1 MKKRFLALFL
11 CCVMVFTLLPAAL
24 TTAFATGEADGEQD
38 EQDEPPVVCT
48 CDAAEGAAH
57 AEDCPLYV
65 NPEQPTGEQD
75 EQDEPPV
82 ACTCDAAEGAAH
94 AEDCPLYV
102 APEQPDGE
110 QDKQD
115 EQPVVCTCNAAE
127 GAAHAEDCPLYVA
140 PEQPADEQDKQD
152 EQPVACTCGAAE
164 GAAHAEDCP
173 LYVNPEQPDD
183 EQQPEEEQ
191 TDYTEVYEQLMAA
204 ETAEELDALLDSFA
218 DEAAMDEFLAWLDA
232 NDKRTALEE
241 HIAALNEQETLEQEE
256 DTAILPMVVPFTN
269 VGPLLPAAVLRRAN
283 APMAVAALDGN
294 NGNGSSNN
302 NNGLVLSKKAE
313 PVADGYKITMEAYAT
328 GASSTTVSTK
338 PADIVLV
345 LDMSGSM
352 EYCMVCGK
360 KQDSGTHATD
370 SYTYKP
376 TYSVTTNWNAPDYYI
391 KDGDGYVHVK
401 YCRGDVWAH
410 SSSGNRHEES
420 WVPTS
425 LNDSGHE
432 HYDYISKNGVMLP
445 KTNANDTAANRVQFY
460 TYTNREPC
468 TPRINALKS
477 AVNGFIDNVGKLSPD
492 SQIAL
497 VKFAG
502 KLTNTVGNNTYID
515 GSFTYNYSQIVKN
528 LTTVQGNEQTLKNAV
543 SALSPAGA
551 TRADYGMQHAQSIIT
566 NDKTDH
572 NKVVVMFTDGEPTSS
587 NSFEDKVA
595 NAAIA
600 HSKSIKDAN
609 ATVYTIG
616 VFAGADG
623 TPVTS
628 LDDVSKTN
636 KYMHLVSSN
645 YKNATDMDTPG
656 DATYPEGGKSYY
668 LSAADQGQLENIFQQ
683 ISQETGG
690 SSVQYGTETIIKD
703 IVTPYFT
710 MPANATDIQLF
721 TAESNG
727 SANSWRARESFNGSV
742 AIQGNTVSV
751 SGFSF
756 KDNWCGTHTAS
767 GGTTFHDGKKLIIEF
782 TVSPKAGFLGGNG
795 VPTNTS
801 AGIYENATAQEP
813 VKTFPIPT
821 VNVPIQDVT
830 VTAVDKN
837 VYLLGTVTEND
848 CKNGATAKCN
858 GVDLLKESEYTG
870 ENAWKADYVKITTTV
885 TKPDAALTDDG
896 TYTISVKV
904 APKPQESGIVPPV
917 GTQATAKT
925 GTITKNI
932 NVFTPEL
939 TFKDTEAYYGADVPT
954 NLNSNWTKTEWK
966 HGTTVADP
974 ATMLGTAP
982 ELTVTCT
989 PDASKIADGKINTT
1003 DDIGVAVTV
1012 KIGSTDVTGKTTFQ
1026 HTNCANK
1033 TCTVP
1038 NDYQFLIHVK
1048 TCTLTVK
1055 KELAAGTTADDGQS
1069 FIFTITGPG
1078 IAKRVVIQGDG
1089 SVTLKGLKVGEYT
1102 VKEDT
1107 NWSWRY
1113 KTTDGTQT
1121 ATLSAANPEG
1131 SVTVTNTLENH
1142 QWVSTDVYCK
1152 NEFKNGG
1159 IKTIINGSGKTV
1171 NGNPVNN

>member
-24 TTAFATGEADGEQD
+24 TTAFATGEADEETAPAQETTDVVPEDTGDLDD
-38 EQDEPPVVCT
+38 EQQPDEQQPVCT
-48 CDAAEGAAH
+48 CGAAEGAAH

-65 NPEQPTGEQD
+65 NPEQQPED
-75 EQDEPPV
+75 EKQPEDAEPV
-82 ACTCDAAEGAAH
+82 VCTCGAAEDAAH

-102 APEQPDGE
+102 
-110 QDKQD
+110 
-115 EQPVVCTCNAAE
+115 N
-127 GAAHAEDCPLYVA
+127 
-140 PEQPADEQDKQD
+140 PEQPADEQDKQY

-173 LYVNPEQPDD
+173 LYVAPEQPTD

-204 ETAEELDALLDSFA
+204 ETMEELDALLDSFA

-269 VGPLLPAAVLRRAN
+269 VGPLLPATVLRRAN
-283 APMAVAALDGN
+283 APMAVAANKDGN
-294 NGNGSSNN
+294 NGSNE
-302 NNGLVLSKKAE
+302 NNGLVLNKKAE
-313 PVADGYKITMEAYAT
+313 QVAGGYKITMEAYAT
-328 GASSTTVSTK
+328 GQSSTTVSTT

-391 KDGDGYVHVK
+391 KDGDGYVQVE
-401 YCRGDVWAH
+401 YCRGDGWAH
-410 SSSGNRHEES
+410 SSSGNRHEAS

-425 LNDSGHE
+425 LNSSGHE

-502 KLTNTVGNNTYID
+502 KSTNTVGNNTYID

-551 TRADYGMQHAQSIIT
+551 TRADYGMQHAQSIIAG
-566 NDKTDH
+566 DKTDH

-587 NSFEDKVA
+587 NGFEDKVA

-600 HSKSIKDAN
+600 ASKDIKSKD

-623 TPVTS
+623 TPVAS
-628 LDDVSKTN
+628 LDSVNKTN

-645 YKNATDMDTPG
+645 YKNATSLTNPG
-656 DATYPEGGKSYY
+656 EATYPTGGKSYY

-683 ISQETGG
+683 ISNETGG
-690 SSVQYGTETIIKD
+690 SSVEYGAETIIKD

-710 MPANATDIQLF
+710 MPANTTDIQLY
-721 TAESNG
+721 TAASKG
-727 SANSWRARESFNGSV
+727 STNNWETPVLFSDGKVDIDKNT
-742 AIQGNTVSV
+742 NTVSV

-756 KDNWCGTHTAS
+756 KENWCGSHTGAS
-767 GGTTFHDGKKLIIEF
+767 GQITFHDGQKLIIEF
-782 TVSPKAGFLGGNG
+782 TVSPRAGFLGGNG
-795 VPTNTS
+795 VPTNGANS
-801 AGIYENATAQEP
+801 GVYHEGKLVGAFKVPY
-813 VKTFPIPT
+813 
-821 VNVPIQDVT
+821 VNVLIQPVT
-830 VTAVDKN
+830 VKAADKN
-837 VYLLGTVTEND
+837 VYLMGNVTEAE
-848 CKNGATAKCN
+848 CKSGATAKCGN
-858 GVDLLKESEYTG
+858 VNLDL
-870 ENAWKADYVKITTTV
+870 NAANYGLASWQTEFVKITTTV
-885 TKPDAALTDDG
+885 TPNGFENLTDDAE
-896 TYTISVKV
+896 YTFTATV
-904 APKPQESGIVPPV
+904 APEDTSLPEGVTAE
-917 GTQATAKT
+917 GTPATAQTKSAT
-925 GTITKNI
+925 GKI
-932 NVFTPEL
+932 NVFKPEL
-939 TFKDTEAYYGADVPT
+939 TFQDTEAYYGADVPT
-954 NLNSNWTKTEWK
+954 NFDSNLTATVWK
-966 HGTTVADP
+966 HGNKTDTD
-974 ATMLGTAP
+974 ATMIGDKPDLKITY
-982 ELTVTCT
+982 T
-989 PDASKIADGKINTT
+989 PDASKTAGGTINTT
-1003 DDIGVAVTV
+1003 EDIGVKATV
-1012 KIGSTDVTGKTTFQ
+1012 KIGDRDVTGYTKFQ
-1026 HTNCANK
+1026 HTDCANQ

-1038 NDYQFLIHVK
+1038 SDYQFLIHVK
-1048 TCTLTVK
+1048 TCTLKITKEVK
-1055 KELAAGTTADDGQS
+1055 DTTIDDGQS
-1069 FIFTITGPG
+1069 FIFKVTGPG
-1078 IAKRVVIQGDG
+1078 IAGTKTVVIQGNG

-1102 VKEDT
+1102 VTEDT
-1107 NWSWRY
+1107 TWSWRY
-1113 KTTDGTQT
+1113 TPQGGAEKT
-1121 ATLSAANPEG
+1121 ATLSAVHHDG
-1131 SVTVTNTLENH
+1131 SVTVTNTRENDK
-1142 QWVSTDVYCK
+1142 WVSTDVYCK
-1152 NEFKNGG
+1152 NEFKGSG
-1159 IKTIINGSGKTV
+1159 TKTIINGSGTTV
-1171 NGNPVNN
+1171 NGKPATN

>member
-38 EQDEPPVVCT
+38 EPPVVCT

-65 NPEQPTGEQD
+65 NP
-75 EQDEPPV
+75 V
-82 ACTCDAAEGAAH
+82 
-94 AEDCPLYV
+94 
-102 APEQPDGE
+102 QPDGE

-115 EQPVVCTCNAAE
+115 EQPVACTCNAAE
-127 GAAHAEDCPLYVA
+127 GAAHAEDCPLYVN
-140 PEQPADEQDKQD
+140 PVQPDGEQDKQD
-152 EQPVACTCGAAE
+152 EQPVACTCNAAE

-173 LYVNPEQPDD
+173 LYVNPEQPDGEQQPDD

-283 APMAVAALDGN
+283 APMAVAALDDN

-313 PVADGYKITMEAYAT
+313 QVEGGYKITMEAYAT
-328 GASSTTVSTK
+328 GQSTTTVSAK

-352 EYCMVCGK
+352 RGCMICGEVQQDK
-360 KQDSGTHATD
+360 KHPVYAYSE
-370 SYTYKP
+370 
-376 TYSVTTNWNAPDYYI
+376 TYSVDDYGYTSYFI
-391 KDGDGYVHVK
+391 QDGGGYVQVK
-401 YCRGDVWAH
+401 YCDGQHGSWLNPKTH
-410 SSSGNRHEES
+410 TSSWIPVTEGSS
-420 WVPTS
+420 Y
-425 LNDSGHE
+425 DE
-432 HYDYISKNGVMLP
+432 HVDYINTHGTLFP
-445 KTNANDTAANRVQFY
+445 KTNAGDATQGHVQFY
-460 TYTNREPC
+460 TRTVTGYEDC
-468 TPRINALKS
+468 TSPRIDALKS
-477 AVNGFIDNVGKLSPD
+477 AVNGFIDNVGRLSPD

-502 KLTNTVGNNTYID
+502 KSTTTVGNNTYRD
-515 GSFTYNYSQIVKN
+515 SGYTYNYSQIVKN
-528 LTTVQGNEQTLKNAV
+528 LTKVQGNETTLKDAV

-551 TRADYGMQHAQSIIT
+551 TRADLGMEHAKNIINKLT
-566 NDKTDH
+566 EAGDNGH

-587 NSFEDKVA
+587 NGFENEVA

-600 HSKSIKDAN
+600 HSKVIKGQG

-645 YKNATDMDTPG
+645 YKNATSLTNPG
-656 DATYPEGGKSYY
+656 DATYPEGNKSYY
-668 LSAADQGQLENIFQQ
+668 LSAADPTDLNNIFQQ

-690 SSVQYGTETIIKD
+690 SSVQYGTETVIKD

-710 MPANATDIQLF
+710 MPTNTTDIKLF
-721 TAESNG
+721 TADSDG
-727 SANSWRARESFNGSV
+727 SATSWKTPVSFNGSV
-742 AIQGNTVSV
+742 TIQDNTVSV

-756 KDNWCGTHTAS
+756 KDNWCGNHTGAS

-782 TVSPKAGFLGGNG
+782 TVSPRAGFLGGNG
-795 VPTNTS
+795 VPTNGANS
-801 AGIYENATAQEP
+801 GVYHDNKLVGE
-813 VKTFPIPT
+813 FPIPT
-821 VNVPIQDVT
+821 VNVPIQPVN
-830 VTAVDKN
+830 VTAQDKN
-837 VYLLGTVTEND
+837 VYLLGTVTEEQL
-848 CKNGATAKCN
+848 KNGAEVKCGN
-858 GVDLLKESEYTG
+858 VPLKLNEANYGLEEWQTKFV
-870 ENAWKADYVKITTTV
+870 EITTTV
-885 TKPDAALTDDG
+885 TPQGSTNLTDD
-896 TYTISVKV
+896 TPYTISVTV
-904 APKPQESGIVPPV
+904 GPKPDSTPSTE
-917 GTQATAKT
+917 GTPATEKTGEKTAK
-925 GTITKNI
+925 I
-932 NVFTPEL
+932 NVFKPEL

-954 NLNSNWTKTEWK
+954 NLEGNRTKTEWK
-966 HGTTVADP
+966 HGDTT
-974 ATMLGTAP
+974 
-982 ELTVTCT
+982 
-989 PDASKIADGKINTT
+989 DASVTMIGDEPNLTITCAPDGSKILNGTINTT
-1003 DDIGVAVTV
+1003 DDIGVKATV
-1012 KIGSTDVTGKTTFQ
+1012 KIGNTDVTNYTTFK
-1026 HTNCANK
+1026 HTNCANQN
-1033 TCTVP
+1033 CTVP

-1055 KELAAGTTADDGQS
+1055 KELAAGTAIDDGQS
-1069 FIFTITGPG
+1069 FIFQITGPG
-1078 IAKRVVIQGDG
+1078 IATTRVVIQGGG
-1089 SVTLKGLKVGEYT
+1089 SVTLKGLKVGTYT

-1107 NWSWRY
+1107 TWSWRY
-1113 KTTDGTQT
+1113 TPQDGAEKT
-1121 ATLSAANPEG
+1121 ATLSAANDSDE
-1131 SVTVTNTLENH
+1131 VTFVNTLEKEK
-1142 QWVSTDVYCK
+1142 WVTTDVYCK
-1152 NEFKNGG
+1152 NEFKDSGT
-1159 IKTIINGSGKTV
+1159 KTIINGNGKTV

>member
-24 TTAFATGEADGEQD
+24 TTAFATGEADGEETAPAQETTD
-38 EQDEPPVVCT
+38 VVPGDT
-48 CDAAEGAAH
+48 GDP
-57 AEDCPLYV
+57 D
-65 NPEQPTGEQD
+65 EQPTGEQD
-75 EQDEPPV
+75 KQDEPPV
-82 ACTCDAAEGAAH
+82 ACTCNAAEGAAH

-115 EQPVVCTCNAAE
+115 EQPVVCNCDAAEGEAHAEDCPLYVAPEQPDEEQDKQDEQPVVCTCDAAE

-140 PEQPADEQDKQD
+140 PEQGKDE
-152 EQPVACTCGAAE
+152 
-164 GAAHAEDCP
+164 
-173 LYVNPEQPDD
+173 
-183 EQQPEEEQ
+183 QPEEEQ

-283 APMAVAALDGN
+283 APMAVAALDDN
-294 NGNGSSNN
+294 NGNGGSNN

-313 PVADGYKITMEAYAT
+313 PDGTGYKITMEAYAT
-328 GASSTTVSTK
+328 GQSTTTVSTK

-360 KQDSGTHATD
+360 KQNSGTHETG

-376 TYSVTTNWNAPDYYI
+376 TYSVTTGYGSPAYYI
-391 KDGDGYVHVK
+391 KDGDEYVQVK
-401 YCRGDVWAH
+401 YCRGDRTAH
-410 SSSGNRHEES
+410 SSTGNRHEAS

-425 LNDSGHE
+425 LNSNGHE
-432 HYDYISKNGVMLP
+432 HYDYISNNGVMLP

-477 AVNGFIDNVGKLSPD
+477 AVSGFIDNVGRLSPD

-502 KLTNTVGNNTYID
+502 SKPNPINTEGDTTYWS
-515 GSFTYNYSQIVKN
+515 GGYEYNYSQIVKN
-528 LTTVQGNEQTLKNAV
+528 LTTVNEAGKTALKNAV
-543 SALSPAGA
+543 SALRPAGA
-551 TRADYGMQHAQSIIT
+551 TRADYGMQQAQSIIT
-566 NDKTDH
+566 NSGNNGH
-572 NKVVVMFTDGEPTSS
+572 NKVVVMFTDGTPTSGS
-587 NSFEDKVA
+587 TFEKDVA
-595 NAAIA
+595 DNAITA
-600 HSKSIKDAN
+600 SKSIKDAN

-616 VFAGADG
+616 VFDGADG

-628 LDDVSKTN
+628 WNGVNNTN

-668 LSAADQGQLENIFQQ
+668 LSAADPTDLNNIFQQ
-683 ISQETGG
+683 ISNETGG
-690 SSVQYGTETIIKD
+690 SSVQYGTETVIKD

-710 MPANATDIQLF
+710 MPTNTTDIKLF
-721 TAESNG
+721 TADSDG
-727 SANSWRARESFNGSV
+727 SATSWKTPVSFNGSV
-742 AIQGNTVSV
+742 TIQDNTVSV

-756 KDNWCGTHTAS
+756 KENWCGNHTGAS

-782 TVSPKAGFLGGNG
+782 TVSPRAGFLGGNG
-795 VPTNTS
+795 VPTNGANS
-801 AGIYENATAQEP
+801 GVYHDNKLVGE
-813 VKTFPIPT
+813 FPIPT
-821 VNVPIQDVT
+821 VNVPIKDVT
-830 VTAVDKN
+830 VNAVDKN

-848 CKNGATAKCN
+848 CKNGATATCN

-870 ENAWKADYVKITTTV
+870 TNAWKADYVKITTNV
-885 TKPDAALTDDG
+885 TKPDAALTADG
-896 TYTISVKV
+896 TYTISVTVK
-904 APKPQESGIVPPV
+904 PNPQEPGIVPP
-917 GTQATAKT
+917 T
-925 GTITKNI
+925 GTPATEKNGTVTKKI
-932 NVFTPEL
+932 NVFKPEL
-939 TFKDTEAYYGADVPT
+939 TFKDTEAYYGDTAPKPENLKSNLT
-954 NLNSNWTKTEWK
+954 NTVWK
-966 HGTTVADP
+966 HGETVADP
-974 ATMLGTAP
+974 ATMLGNEP
-982 ELTVTCT
+982 ELTITCK
-989 PDASKIADGKINTT
+989 PDASKTAGGTINTT
-1003 DDIGVAVTV
+1003 EDIGVAVTV
-1012 KIGSTDVTGKTTFQ
+1012 KIGDTDVTKPHTTFKHEKCNQ
-1026 HTNCANK
+1026 
-1033 TCTVP
+1033 TCELP
-1038 NDYQFLIHVK
+1038 EGYQFLIHVK

-1055 KELAAGTTADDGQS
+1055 KELAAGTAIDDGQS

-1078 IAKRVVIQGDG
+1078 IAKRVVIQGNG

-1102 VKEDT
+1102 VTEDT
-1107 NWSWRY
+1107 AWSWRY
-1113 KTTDGTQT
+1113 TPQGGAEKT
-1121 ATLSAANPEG
+1121 ATLSAAKDSDE
-1131 SVTVTNTLENH
+1131 VTFVNTLEKEK
-1142 QWVSTDVYCK
+1142 WVSTDVYCK
-1152 NEFKNGG
+1152 NEFKDSG
-1159 IKTIINGSGKTV
+1159 IKTIINGNGKTV

>member
-38 EQDEPPVVCT
+38 EPPVVCT

-65 NPEQPTGEQD
+65 NP
-75 EQDEPPV
+75 V
-82 ACTCDAAEGAAH
+82 
-94 AEDCPLYV
+94 
-102 APEQPDGE
+102 QPDGG

-115 EQPVVCTCNAAE
+115 EQPVACTCNAAE
-127 GAAHAEDCPLYVA
+127 GAAHAEDCPLYVN
-140 PEQPADEQDKQD
+140 PVQPDGGQDKQD
-152 EQPVACTCGAAE
+152 EQPVACTCNAAE

-173 LYVNPEQPDD
+173 LYVNPEQPDGEQQPDD

-283 APMAVAALDGN
+283 APMAVAALDDN

-313 PVADGYKITMEAYAT
+313 QVEGGYKITMEAYAT
-328 GASSTTVSTK
+328 GQSTTTVSAK

-352 EYCMVCGK
+352 RGCMICGEVQQDK
-360 KQDSGTHATD
+360 KHPVYAYSE
-370 SYTYKP
+370 
-376 TYSVTTNWNAPDYYI
+376 TYSVDDYGYTSYFI
-391 KDGDGYVHVK
+391 QDGGGYVQVK
-401 YCRGDVWAH
+401 YCDGQHGRWLNPKTH
-410 SSSGNRHEES
+410 TSSWIPVTEGSS
-420 WVPTS
+420 Y
-425 LNDSGHE
+425 DE
-432 HYDYISKNGVMLP
+432 HVDYINTHGTLFP
-445 KTNANDTAANRVQFY
+445 KTNAGDATQGHVQFY
-460 TYTNREPC
+460 TRTVTGYEDC
-468 TPRINALKS
+468 TSPRIDALKS
-477 AVNGFIDNVGKLSPD
+477 AVNGFIDNVGRLSPD

-502 KLTNTVGNNTYID
+502 KSTTTVGNNTYRD
-515 GSFTYNYSQIVKN
+515 SGYTYNYSQIVKN
-528 LTTVQGNEQTLKNAV
+528 LTKVQGNETTLKDAV

-551 TRADYGMQHAQSIIT
+551 TRADLGMEHAKNIINKLT
-566 NDKTDH
+566 EAGDNGH

-587 NSFEDKVA
+587 NGFENEVA

-600 HSKSIKDAN
+600 HSKVIKGQG

-645 YKNATDMDTPG
+645 YKNATSLTNPG
-656 DATYPEGGKSYY
+656 DATYPEGNKSYY
-668 LSAADQGQLENIFQQ
+668 LSAADPTDLNNIFQQ

-690 SSVQYGTETIIKD
+690 SSVQYGTETVIKD

-710 MPANATDIQLF
+710 MPTNTTDIKLF
-721 TAESNG
+721 TADSDG
-727 SANSWRARESFNGSV
+727 SATSWKTPVSFNGSV
-742 AIQGNTVSV
+742 TIQDNTVSV

-756 KDNWCGTHTAS
+756 KDNWCGNHTGAS

-782 TVSPKAGFLGGNG
+782 TVSPRAGFLGGNG
-795 VPTNTS
+795 VPTNGANS
-801 AGIYENATAQEP
+801 GVYHDNKLVGE
-813 VKTFPIPT
+813 FPIPT
-821 VNVPIQDVT
+821 VNVPIKDVT
-830 VTAVDKN
+830 VSAEDKN
-837 VYLLGTVTEND
+837 VYLLGTVTESD
-848 CKNGATAKCN
+848 CKNGATATCN

-870 ENAWKADYVKITTTV
+870 TNAWKADYVKITTNV
-885 TKPDAALTDDG
+885 TKPDAALTADG
-896 TYTISVKV
+896 TYTISVTVK
-904 APKPQESGIVPPV
+904 PNPQEPGIVPPT
-917 GTQATAKT
+917 GTPATEKT
-925 GTITKNI
+925 GTANQNI
-932 NVFTPEL
+932 NVFKPEL
-939 TFKDTEAYYGADVPT
+939 TFKDSVAYYGDTAPDYDT
-954 NLNSNWTKTEWK
+954 ANLTGTEWK
-966 HGTTVADP
+966 HGT
-974 ATMLGTAP
+974 ATGTILGTAP
-982 ELTVTCT
+982 NLDITYAPETGKI
-989 PDASKIADGKINTT
+989 DANGKINTPN
-1003 DDIGVAVTV
+1003 DFGVKATV
-1012 KIGSTDVTGKTTFQ
+1012 KIGDTDVTTPHTTFQ
-1026 HTNCANK
+1026 HTNCANQ

-1055 KELAAGTTADDGQS
+1055 KELAAGTPIDDGQS
-1069 FIFTITGPG
+1069 FIFQITGPG
-1078 IAKRVVIQGDG
+1078 IATTRVVIQGGG
-1089 SVTLKGLKVGEYT
+1089 SVTLKGLKVGTYT

-1107 NWSWRY
+1107 TWSWRY
-1113 KTTDGTQT
+1113 TPQDGAEKT
-1121 ATLSAANPEG
+1121 ATLSAANDSDE
-1131 SVTVTNTLENH
+1131 VTFVNTLEKEK
-1142 QWVSTDVYCK
+1142 WVTTDVYCK
-1152 NEFKNGG
+1152 NEFKEGG
-1159 IKTIINGSGKTV
+1159 KKTIINGSGKTV